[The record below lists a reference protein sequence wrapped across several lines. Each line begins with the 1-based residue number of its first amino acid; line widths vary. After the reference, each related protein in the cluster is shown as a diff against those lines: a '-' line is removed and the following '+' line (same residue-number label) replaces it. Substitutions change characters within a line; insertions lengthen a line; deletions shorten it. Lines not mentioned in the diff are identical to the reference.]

1 MGIQNLQ
8 NLKVKV
14 VDDIRIR
21 MVRVPMYTYLVR
33 VRVTYV
39 YECIFDITSICIIRV
54 LVHIHYRYV
63 LVLYE

>member
-1 MGIQNLQ
+1 MGIKNLQ

-21 MVRVPMYTYLVR
+21 MVRMPMYTYLR
-33 VRVTYV
+33 VRV
-39 YECIFDITSICIIRV
+39 CIYDRVFDITSICIILVR
-54 LVHIHYRYV
+54 VHIHYRYV